1 MDYIKFNCNYC
12 FIKEQIS
19 ALEEIINK
27 EKMSGWRMVT
37 ALSKLLKNWQ
47 AYQSRMIKDFKAED
61 FIFDMASPNDAAWF
75 SQLLHY
81 LSLLKWNPELYKGKY
96 RPLAVFLWHTADA
109 KPHNFQTPKIYNQ
122 IPIMVEIMTS
132 FQACVW
138 MLDEAT
144 KRGDFAYNF
153 AKWLLEH
160 NFDDD
165 QIAKQIQKMR
175 LNTMPSA
182 QMAYGSDNEDIKK
195 LLDLFNS

>member
-12 FIKEQIS
+12 FIKDQIK
-19 ALEEIINK
+19 ALEKIINQD
-27 EKMSGWRMVT
+27 KMSGWHIV
-37 ALSKLLKNWQ
+37 ADLSKLLKDWQ
-47 AYQSRMIKDFKAED
+47 SHQKQMITAFNAED
-61 FIFDMASPNDAAWF
+61 SIFAITNRNDKAWF
-75 SQLLHY
+75 KQMLHY
-81 LSLLKWNPELYKGKY
+81 LSLLKWNPELCKGKY
-96 RPLAVFLWHTADA
+96 RPLAVFLWQTADA
-109 KPHNFQTPKIYNQ
+109 KPQNSQAQKIYNQ

-132 FQACVW
+132 FGACVW

-165 QIAKQIQKMR
+165 QIAKQIQEMR
-175 LNTMPSA
+175 LNTMPTA
-182 QMAYGSDNEDIKK
+182 KIAYGSDNEDIKK

>member
-47 AYQSRMIKDFKAED
+47 AYQSRMIKAFKAED
-61 FIFDMASPNDAAWF
+61 FIFDMASPNDKTWF
-75 SQLLHY
+75 KQMLHY
-81 LSLLKWNPELYKGKY
+81 LSLLKWNPELCKGKY
-96 RPLAVFLWHTADA
+96 RPLAVFLWQTADA
-109 KPHNFQTPKIYNQ
+109 KPQNSQAQKIYNQ

-144 KRGDFAYNF
+144 KRGDFAYHF
-153 AKWLLEH
+153 AKWLLSH
-160 NFDDD
+160 DFDDD
-165 QIAKQIQKMR
+165 QIAKRIQEMR
-175 LNTMPSA
+175 LNTISRA
-182 QMAYGSDNEDIKK
+182 KLLYHSDNEDIKK